1 MCPQDKR
8 QLYWR
13 PNAVE
18 LMTLRLTLD
27 ISYTRVVRREFLCH
41 GRMLPSPQRDKKM
54 SILDGIS
61 QCWVLGST
69 CSVNWDAWGTIAATL
84 VGVAAWRA
92 SRSAALAAQKATE
105 IAKEQKDGSDR
116 DRHLQG
122 VVLSQMLWQ
131 EVADLVIRTDHVM
144 HNLSAAIGVTD
155 RPYIKNYARLVEVLA
170 ACQRPW
176 FPVAESVESR
186 LHLLERSH
194 GSLIAQLMGDT
205 RRLMSDAAS
214 LASRLHAPLYADS
227 AEPFEAN
234 VVARASFDGDE
245 VELHAMLEDVT
256 RIKEK
261 VSELANDFLPYVEVP
276 KVPPR
281 NSRSI

>member
-1 MCPQDKR
+1 M
-8 QLYWR
+8 
-13 PNAVE
+13 E

-27 ISYTRVVRREFLCH
+27 ISYPRVVRRDFLCR

-61 QCWVLGST
+61 QCWVLGNT

-131 EVADLVIRTDHVM
+131 EVADLVMRTDHVM
-144 HNLSAAIGVTD
+144 HSLSAAIGVTD
-155 RPYIKNYARLVEVLA
+155 RPYIKDYARLVEALA
-170 ACQRPW
+170 ACERPW

-186 LHLLERSH
+186 LHLLERNH

-214 LASRLHAPLYADS
+214 QASRLHPPLYIDS
-227 AEPFEAN
+227 ADPFESN
-234 VVARASFDGDE
+234 ILLGARFDGDE
-245 VELHAMLEDVT
+245 VELHAMLGDVS
-256 RIKEK
+256 RIRKK
-261 VSELANDFLPYVEVP
+261 VLELADDFLPYVKTPNVVP
-276 KVPPR
+276 R
-281 NSRSI
+281 SARSI